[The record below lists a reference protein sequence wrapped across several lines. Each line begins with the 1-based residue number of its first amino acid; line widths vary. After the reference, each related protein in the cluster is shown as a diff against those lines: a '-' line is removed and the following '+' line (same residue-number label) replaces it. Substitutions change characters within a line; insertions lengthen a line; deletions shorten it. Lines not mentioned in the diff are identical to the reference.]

1 MYDPVIG
8 QYEYSGQ
15 TLPAVP
21 YIQKNNNIFN
31 FNDTFM
37 DQLADAYETC
47 GYKDFNEKY
56 LVFPPSGVQP
66 VLDGSHSNIS
76 DSCDVW
82 SLAYS
87 AAYQP
92 NPCFNVYEITT
103 MCPIQSD
110 PLGFPSDLQYQYPG
124 KHEASE
130 KYLVLSH

>member
-21 YIQKNNNIFN
+21 FIQKNNNILN
-31 FNDTFM
+31 LNDSFVA
-37 DQLADAYETC
+37 QLEEAYVSC
-47 GYKDFNEKY
+47 GYAAYNEKY
-56 LVFPPSGVQP
+56 LTFPPSGVQP
-66 VLDGSHSNIS
+66 TLDGMYNNQS

-82 SLAYS
+82 TMTYY

-110 PLGFPSDLQYQYPG
+110 PLAFPSDLQYQYPG
-124 KHEASE
+124 TFQHI
-130 KYLVLSH
+130 LGQ